1 MLSESVDS
9 AQLRELAAGNARQQT
24 RVESANLAQYFSRLA
39 AIVANRDDSE
49 HAESGRVMGPSDGL
63 AIDVSFSD
71 SPERFPCVH
80 IGIDGYL
87 SLDCQRCLQPV
98 RIPVNLEAR
107 LTILGTEAE
116 MPRISEPF
124 DSIVM
129 TSDGLNL
136 PVVIEDE
143 ILSTLPIAPI
153 HESEIECAQFGNALY
168 KSKIEAAKPNRP
180 FSALAPLL
188 GAMSKERDD

>member
-1 MLSESVDS
+1 MLSESVES
-9 AQLRELAAGNARQQT
+9 AQLRELAARNARQQT
-24 RVESANLAQYFSRLA
+24 RVESANLAPYFSRLA
-39 AIVANRDDSE
+39 AIVADRDDSE
-49 HAESGRVMGPSDGL
+49 RERVMGPSDGL
-63 AIDVSFSD
+63 AIEVLFSD
-71 SPERFPCVH
+71 SPERLPCVH
-80 IGIDGYL
+80 ISIDGYL

-136 PVVIEDE
+136 AVIIEDE
-143 ILSTLPIAPI
+143 ILSTLPMAPI
-153 HESEIECAQFGNALY
+153 HESETECAQIGNALY
-168 KSKIEAAKPNRP
+168 KSKIETAKPNRP
-180 FSALAPLL
+180 FSVLAPLL
-188 GAMSKERDD
+188 GAMSRERDD